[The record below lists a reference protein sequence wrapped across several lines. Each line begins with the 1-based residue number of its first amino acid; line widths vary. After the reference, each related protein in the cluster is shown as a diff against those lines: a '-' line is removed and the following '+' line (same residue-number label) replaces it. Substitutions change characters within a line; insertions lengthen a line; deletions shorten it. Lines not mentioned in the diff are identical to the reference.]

1 MRQIAEVLLRQKG
14 FLLETL
20 EKSKKELE
28 VKMIHLEATMLSQ
41 NKNKPYLVSA
51 EKAVKKS
58 REVEEISKSAMTNIQ
73 SIVKFFKI
81 ETVHQVREN
90 LNC

>member
-1 MRQIAEVLLRQKG
+1 
-14 FLLETL
+14 
-20 EKSKKELE
+20 
-28 VKMIHLEATMLSQ
+28 MLSQ

-81 ETVHQVREN
+81 EKIHQLVF
-90 LNC
+90 